1 MSPDSPKGRT
11 LARRRRTV
19 TLWAAA
25 TVLCGL
31 GWIATRNELF
41 LVAAF
46 LYGAIAV
53 LLARRLLTHFG
64 SGEGDSERDL

>member
-1 MSPDSPKGRT
+1 MSLESPEGQNI
-11 LARRRRTV
+11 ARRRRTV

-41 LVAAF
+41 LVGAF
-46 LYGAIAV
+46 VYGAISV
-53 LLARRLLTHFG
+53 VLARKLLSHYG
-64 SGEGDSERDL
+64 ASEGDSE